1 MTGMAA
7 VPGKDL
13 PLEVVSKMVSHFI
26 FSQLAHNGN
35 IVFLYSFSLSILFS
49 PFFVLLYYIY
59 SYLSVFLV
67 GFSLNFH
74 FFFDSVSRFFLLIL
88 LYFYLSLLSSAVS
101 LLLS

>member
-1 MTGMAA
+1 MTTFNVVCRPFKTHDFMTGMAA

-26 FSQLAHNGN
+26 FSQLAHNGY

-59 SYLSVFLV
+59 SYLSVFLFS
-67 GFSLNFH
+67 FSLNFH
-74 FFFDSVSRFFLLIL
+74 FIIFSTLFLG
-88 LYFYLSLLSSAVS
+88 FSF
-101 LLLS
+101 